1 VIFPDETAP
10 ISSPMKA
17 KVSVS
22 SRLWRTAAVSNELYD
37 AIGAPVRDAPM
48 TLDKLVSGLPPL

>member
-1 VIFPDETAP
+1 
-10 ISSPMKA
+10 
-17 KVSVS
+17 
-22 SRLWRTAAVSNELYD
+22 LWRTAAVSNELYD